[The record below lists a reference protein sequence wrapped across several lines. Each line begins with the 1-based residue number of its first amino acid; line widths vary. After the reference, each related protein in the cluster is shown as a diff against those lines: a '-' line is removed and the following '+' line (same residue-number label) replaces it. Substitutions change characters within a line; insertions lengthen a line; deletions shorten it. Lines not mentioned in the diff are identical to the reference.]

1 MEVNHDLQQVRN
13 QICNWVLITVSIC
26 GIPALIGSLLR
37 SYTIGLQ
44 WVMGIQVVALTLVVS
59 FVFFN
64 RVIPYPL
71 RAGYVV
77 FLFTFIGLTGMA
89 KFGIAAAAIPMAIVS
104 PVLATILFGFR
115 SGLVCAAIT
124 LIAMSGI
131 AVGVIN
137 GNLANDFDLTAYAGL
152 VPTWTA
158 FLLVVVMSIAAPI
171 TAIIMLERHLSKA
184 LSLSHRSQEELEQ
197 LVKERTRAL
206 EQAKQGAE
214 HLARTDVLT
223 GLNNRRAF
231 YEYATLLDIQ
241 ARRQNQSYVI
251 LMLDVDHF
259 KAINDNLGHDS
270 GDLVLRMLG
279 EILMDTFRSSDI
291 VGRLG
296 GEEFAVILPK
306 TSMRTALLLANKLR
320 IRIDQ
325 AKVHAPKG
333 MIHVTVSIGIAHMD
347 RATVTLEQV
356 IANAD
361 SALYQAKQNGRNR
374 VERFHSEAITLFH
387 SGSPP

>member
-1 MEVNHDLQQVRN
+1 
-13 QICNWVLITVSIC
+13 
-26 GIPALIGSLLR
+26 
-37 SYTIGLQ
+37 
-44 WVMGIQVVALTLVVS
+44 
-59 FVFFN
+59 
-64 RVIPYPL
+64 
-71 RAGYVV
+71 
-77 FLFTFIGLTGMA
+77 
-89 KFGIAAAAIPMAIVS
+89 
-104 PVLATILFGFR
+104 
-115 SGLVCAAIT
+115 
-124 LIAMSGI
+124 
-131 AVGVIN
+131 
-137 GNLANDFDLTAYAGL
+137 
-152 VPTWTA
+152 
-158 FLLVVVMSIAAPI
+158 
-171 TAIIMLERHLSKA
+171 
-184 LSLSHRSQEELEQ
+184 
-197 LVKERTRAL
+197 
-206 EQAKQGAE
+206 
-214 HLARTDVLT
+214 
-223 GLNNRRAF
+223 
-231 YEYATLLDIQ
+231 
-241 ARRQNQSYVI
+241 
-251 LMLDVDHF
+251 MLDVDHF